1 VKVAAVYELMVGFI
15 LDLHPF
21 MEALTMLELPD
32 PRSISVDALHVWR
45 LLAVRAVVDFD
56 LPQADAAAQYGV
68 SANTMSQWVSLYR
81 EQGEAGLAV
90 QPQGRPP
97 GSGRTLSD
105 EQAQE
110 IRQLVVDTLPGDH
123 DIAKATWTRRAVAE
137 LIAKR
142 VGVRL
147 TLQGVGKYL
156 RRWGLTPQKPA
167 RQAREQ
173 DPQEVRE
180 FVERQLPAVKERA
193 EQEEAQLH
201 FVDEVGVKTSDQI
214 GTSYA
219 PRGETPVQEVPKT
232 HIEQDVISSVTPD
245 GDLLY
250 WAFPGTMNAEKFIDF
265 LERLASEATGKI
277 IVFTDRHP
285 AHQAQA
291 VEAWLEGRES
301 QIEVEWLPRYSPEYN
316 ADEFLNN
323 DLKQVLENEPM
334 PQSPSD
340 FRETICGILDWIAST
355 PERVKGYFKQ
365 TKVDLGLV

>member
-1 VKVAAVYELMVGFI
+1 
-15 LDLHPF
+15 
-21 MEALTMLELPD
+21 
-32 PRSISVDALHVWR
+32 
-45 LLAVRAVVDFD
+45 
-56 LPQADAAAQYGV
+56 
-68 SANTMSQWVSLYR
+68 
-81 EQGEAGLAV
+81 
-90 QPQGRPP
+90 
-97 GSGRTLSD
+97 LSD
-105 EQAQE
+105 EQGQE
-110 IRQLVVDTLPGDH
+110 IRQLVVDSMPCDH
-123 DIAKATWTRRAVAE
+123 DIASATWTRQAVAE

-142 VGVRL
+142 LGVDL
-147 TLQGVGKYL
+147 TLQGVGQYL

-173 DPQEVRE
+173 DPDDVRE
-180 FVERQLPAVKERA
+180 FVEQTLPAVKEQA

-219 PRGETPVQEVPKT
+219 PKGETPIQEVPKT

-265 LERLASEATGKI
+265 LERLVSEASGKI

-285 AHQAQA
+285 AHEAKA
-291 VEAWLEGRES
+291 VEDWLEGRES

-323 DLKQVLENEPM
+323 DLKQVLKNEPM
-334 PQSPSD
+334 PQSTSD
-340 FRETICGILDWIAST
+340 FRETICGILKWIASM
-355 PERVKGYFKQ
+355 PDRVKGYFEQ
-365 TKVDLGLV
+365 TEVDLGLT

>member
-1 VKVAAVYELMVGFI
+1 M
-15 LDLHPF
+15 P
-21 MEALTMLELPD
+21 ELPD
-32 PRSISVDALHVWR
+32 PRSVSVEALHVWR

-56 LPQADAAAQYGV
+56 MSQADAAEQYGV
-68 SANTMSQWVSLYR
+68 SPTTMSQWVSLYR

-105 EQAQE
+105 EQAQA
-110 IRQLVVDTLPGDH
+110 IRQLVVDTVPGDH
-123 DIAKATWTRRAVAE
+123 DIASATWTRRAVAD

-142 VGVRL
+142 EGVEL

-173 DPQEVRE
+173 DPKEVEKFVQET
-180 FVERQLPAVKERA
+180 LPEVKA
-193 EQEEAQLH
+193 QAQEEGAQLH

-219 PRGETPVQEVPKT
+219 PKGDTPVQEVPKS

-250 WAFPGTMNAEKFIDF
+250 WAFTGTMTAEKFIDF
-265 LERLASEATGKI
+265 LEHLVSEASGKI
-277 IVFTDRHP
+277 IVFADRHP
-285 AHQAQA
+285 AHEAQA
-291 VEAWLEGRES
+291 VEDWLEGRES

-323 DLKQVLENEPM
+323 DLKQVLSNEPM
-334 PQSPSD
+334 PQSVSA
-340 FRETICGILDWIAST
+340 FRETICGILDWIASM
-355 PERVKGYFKQ
+355 PDRVQGYFEQ
-365 TKVDLGLV
+365 TEVDLGLV